1 MSQLKE
7 HNSLGEAQVKI
18 MLDMQAKMNARVNPN
33 WLHAGYP
40 FLRAVIVEGAEA
52 LEHHGWKWWK
62 TQEKDM
68 PQLMMEIVDL
78 WHFTL
83 SAYLVW
89 AKGNIDSAASSMLK
103 GIRAADEYVDF
114 DGEEYDIFS
123 LDTIEKIE
131 LMIGLAASRRAS
143 LKLFGALL
151 DDCEMD
157 WAELYRQ
164 YVGKNT
170 LNFFRQENG
179 YNAKPSTYRK
189 EWAGREDNVHLVE
202 IMASIDPGAGNFRD
216 LLYEQ
221 LAVRYAETA

>member
-1 MSQLKE
+1 LSQLKE
-7 HNSLGEAQVKI
+7 RNSLGETQVKT
-18 MLDMQAKMNARVNPN
+18 MLNMQEKMNARVNPN

-40 FLRAVIVEGAEA
+40 FLRAIIVEGAEA
-52 LEHHGWKWWK
+52 LDHHGWKWWK

-68 PQLMMEIVDL
+68 DQLQMEIVDL

-89 AKGNIDSAASSMLK
+89 AKGDIDSAASSMLQ
-103 GIRAADEYVDF
+103 GIRAADEFIDF
-114 DGEEYDIFS
+114 DEKEYDIFS

-131 LMIGLAASRRAS
+131 LMIGLAASRRANV
-143 LKLFGALL
+143 KLFGALL

-157 WAELYRQ
+157 WSELYRQ

-170 LNFFRQENG
+170 LNFFRQNNG
-179 YNAKPSTYRK
+179 YNSKPSDYRK

-202 IMASIDPGAGNFRD
+202 IMGRLDIQASDFRD
-216 LLYEQ
+216 LLYQQ
-221 LAVRYAETA
+221 LTIRYAETA